1 MTNVNEAP
9 VITSDG
15 GGATASINAAENQSA
30 VTTATSTDVDG
41 GAPLYSII
49 GGADAALFTIDAASG
64 VLTFAS
70 PPDFETPAD
79 AGADNVYDVTIQVAD
94 GNGGFDTQA
103 IAVTV
108 TNVNEAPVITSDGG
122 GATASINAAE
132 NQSAVTTATSTDVD
146 GGAPL
151 YSIIGGA
158 DAALFTIDAASG
170 VLTFA
175 SPPDFETP
183 ADAGADNVYD
193 VTIQVA
199 DGNGGFDTQAIA
211 VTVTNVNEAPVITSD
226 GGGATASINA
236 AENQSAV
243 TTATS
248 TDVDG
253 GAPLYSII
261 GGADAALFTI
271 DAASGVLTFA
281 SPPDFE
287 TPADAGADNVYDVT
301 IQVADGNGGFDT
313 QAIAVTVTNV
323 NEAPVITS
331 DGGGA
336 TASINAAENQS
347 AVTTAT
353 STDVDGGAPLY
364 SIIGGADAAL
374 FTIDA
379 ASGVLTFASPPDF
392 ETPADAG
399 ADNVYDVTIQ
409 VADGNGGFDTQAIA
423 VTVTNV
429 NEAPVITSDGGGAT
443 ASINAAENQ
452 SAVTTA
458 TSTDVDGGAP
468 LYSIIGGADAA
479 LFTIDAASG
488 VLTFA
493 SPPDFETP
501 ADAGADNVYDVTIQV
516 ADGNGGFDTQAIAV
530 TVTNVNEAPVITS
543 DGGGATA
550 SINAA
555 ENQSAVTHGD
565 QHRCRWRRTALLDH
579 WRGRCR
585 PVHHRC
591 GQRCVD
597 LCQPARFR
605 DPGRCRC
612 RQCL

>member
-1 MTNVNEAP
+1 M
-9 VITSDG
+9 
-15 GGATASINAAENQSA
+15 
-30 VTTATSTDVDG
+30 
-41 GAPLYSII
+41 
-49 GGADAALFTIDAASG
+49 
-64 VLTFAS
+64 TFAS

-423 VTVTNV
+423 VTV
-429 NEAPVITSDGGGAT
+429 
-443 ASINAAENQ
+443 
-452 SAVTTA
+452 
-458 TSTDVDGGAP
+458 
-468 LYSIIGGADAA
+468 
-479 LFTIDAASG
+479 
-488 VLTFA
+488 
-493 SPPDFETP
+493 
-501 ADAGADNVYDVTIQV
+501 
-516 ADGNGGFDTQAIAV
+516 
-530 TVTNVNEAPVITS
+530 
-543 DGGGATA
+543 
-550 SINAA
+550 
-555 ENQSAVTHGD
+555 D
-565 QHRCRWRRTALLDH
+565 Q
-579 WRGRCR
+579 
-585 PVHHRC
+585 
-591 GQRCVD
+591 
-597 LCQPARFR
+597 CQ
-605 DPGRCRC
+605 
-612 RQCL
+612 